1 MISLITLLLK
11 IIIEEKG
18 TNNKEGPL
26 TANPTWRGHTPTPFH
41 IGSNCCLVT
50 WAGLRHLFRRG
61 PGLVKSIQRKCTF
74 YNFL

>member
-26 TANPTWRGHTPTPFH
+26 TANPT
-41 IGSNCCLVT
+41 
-50 WAGLRHLFRRG
+50 
-61 PGLVKSIQRKCTF
+61 
-74 YNFL
+74 